1 MIDYQVGQKAFF
13 EKCITDEDIRSFATI
28 SGDDNP
34 IHLNDEYAGNS
45 IFGRRIAHGI
55 LVSGLI
61 SKVIG
66 TQLPGEGTIYL
77 SQSLKFLKPVYVDE
91 TVRAEVE
98 VKEIQTEKNRMLLD
112 TRIYRQNGECVL
124 CGEAL
129 VMPPH

>member
-1 MIDYQVGQKAFF
+1 MIDYQIGQKAFF

-98 VKEIQTEKNRMLLD
+98 IKEPDSKRGGLTIE
-112 TRIYRQNGECVL
+112 
-124 CGEAL
+124 
-129 VMPPH
+129 